1 MGHPTGSDAQWCRAL
16 PFLLGQGAASPKAL
30 RAKGLRTRRATL
42 PMLGH
47 EQPMK
52 SPSEKGKAKYKAR
65 IDNIYFLSRIGQS
78 LRWATQDIAREEL
91 PADIRQLLARLER
104 QEAKAKAKDQHPEEG
119 STA

>member
-1 MGHPTGSDAQWCRAL
+1 MKRA
-16 PFLLGQGAASPKAL
+16 PE
-30 RAKGLRTRRATL
+30 T
-42 PMLGH
+42 
-47 EQPMK
+47 
-52 SPSEKGKAKYKAR
+52 GKAKYTAR

-104 QEAKAKAKDQHPEEG
+104 LEAKTKTKDQPPEDG